1 MAIKTILLHMAPD
14 ENRHNRFDV
23 ALRLARE
30 HGAHLEIAYMT
41 SPASMP
47 AAITGRG
54 ASHSFIAES
63 TRIAEEKA
71 DKIMAEVTARVEE
84 SGVEWNWEVLEGD
97 HNELLAERSHFAD
110 LMIVSEHHGV
120 TLEGY
125 VGLHMPEEM
134 LMTSIC
140 PVLVLPKNRK
150 IETVGERVLVAWK
163 DTKEAARAVRE
174 SLPMLQAAKNVFVL
188 TCDRPHHRFEAGKD
202 IVAFLTRHGVSVEPV
217 SDIADGNDV
226 GPIILSYAADVKAD
240 LLVMGAYGHSR
251 WREIVFGGVTHHVL
265 KNMKLPLLMAH

>member
-1 MAIKTILLHMAPD
+1 M
-14 ENRHNRFDV
+14 
-23 ALRLARE
+23 
-30 HGAHLEIAYMT
+30 
-41 SPASMP
+41 
-47 AAITGRG
+47 
-54 ASHSFIAES
+54 
-63 TRIAEEKA
+63 
-71 DKIMAEVTARVEE
+71 
-84 SGVEWNWEVLEGD
+84 LEGD